1 MSSDNTSAI
10 RELEQLKKHFAGA
23 GKEAEALAMIEKLRA
38 HFSAFGISAPPPAT
52 SATSLPAAKI
62 VTIPAT
68 AASPAIAAIPATA
81 ASPATATSPAA
92 ATAKAARAN
101 KNGEPLEWDGVEE
114 LTPENCNATS
124 HHNAYMRFLRKMSS
138 QKCEK
143 LHPTL
148 VQKFKDEEA
157 TRSTLFIDFW
167 KAKENLTQMELLV
180 ERRLTDKQ
188 EGKVTFKKYQYDDLL
203 AKFHGDKDYVDAV
216 VADCTKN
223 KRFCKDK
230 LMPENRKKDWYWG
243 VDEETFTIS
252 KAVEDRATLSA
263 QCQPGAEAAEHM
275 ISGASPFAN
284 DQVLGMQGL
293 DNRMMLD
300 LPGGF
305 ASKAKGKA
313 KAKPGNKGKETGK
326 ETGKVTAK
334 DASAIEASEGAGAGE
349 EVCAEAGNVSEAKK
363 APESDQAPTLA
374 KSLATAMGTSSRV
387 SMELKSI
394 GACDQIAE
402 ELQSLNRALAGAYQG
417 VQTLINQGFDSP
429 EKEQAFVDYKGK
441 CNRFH
446 REKRNDI
453 TLGRCEKVFMF
464 Y

>member
-1 MSSDNTSAI
+1 
-10 RELEQLKKHFAGA
+10 
-23 GKEAEALAMIEKLRA
+23 
-38 HFSAFGISAPPPAT
+38 
-52 SATSLPAAKI
+52 
-62 VTIPAT
+62 
-68 AASPAIAAIPATA
+68 
-81 ASPATATSPAA
+81 
-92 ATAKAARAN
+92 
-101 KNGEPLEWDGVEE
+101 
-114 LTPENCNATS
+114 
-124 HHNAYMRFLRKMSS
+124 
-138 QKCEK
+138 
-143 LHPTL
+143 
-148 VQKFKDEEA
+148 
-157 TRSTLFIDFW
+157 
-167 KAKENLTQMELLV
+167 
-180 ERRLTDKQ
+180 
-188 EGKVTFKKYQYDDLL
+188 
-203 AKFHGDKDYVDAV
+203 
-216 VADCTKN
+216 
-223 KRFCKDK
+223 
-230 LMPENRKKDWYWG
+230 MPENRKKDWYWG

-252 KAVEDRATLSA
+252 KSVEDRATLSA
-263 QCQPGAEAAEHM
+263 ACQPGAEAAEHM

-313 KAKPGNKGKETGK
+313 KAKPGNKGKETNKEAGK
-326 ETGKVTAK
+326 ETGKQAGK
-334 DASAIEASEGAGAGE
+334 DASAIEASEGAEATEREG
-349 EVCAEAGNVSEAKK
+349 AEAGNVSEAKK
-363 APESDQAPTLA
+363 TPESDQAPALA

-417 VQTLINQGFDSP
+417 VQTLINQGFESP